1 MGPVISEDAGGGAG
15 LEGKPEGVARPV
27 KRESGRI
34 GAVDALRGV
43 AALAVVLYHYTQR
56 YGELAEHGK
65 TDAAFAGQYP
75 STGTVWFHVPWG
87 HFGVQLFFMI
97 SGFVILM
104 TVMKVRSVGEFAVL
118 RLARLYPAYWVAC
131 GLTFGIVL

>member
-1 MGPVISEDAGGGAG
+1 MEA
-15 LEGKPEGVARPV
+15 KPAAAARPL
-27 KRESGRI
+27 RGESGRI
-34 GAVDALRGV
+34 GAVDGLRGV

-75 STGTVWFHVPWG
+75 SNGTPWFHVPWG

-104 TVMKVRSVGEFAVL
+104 TVMKVR
-118 RLARLYPAYWVAC
+118 
-131 GLTFGIVL
+131 